1 MRIVADAVQV
11 TVPATSANLGPG
23 FDALGLALQWQD
35 ELTIHALGSDNVSV
49 DVEGEGQGEVPRD
62 ASHLVV
68 ATLRRALDHVGA
80 SHTGLRLVARNTI
93 PHGRGLGS
101 SAAAVVAGLMA
112 ARGFISEP
120 DALNDSVLLNL
131 ATQIEGH
138 PDNAAPAI
146 LGGATVAWMTD
157 HDRPCAAQLD
167 LHPDVQP
174 TVVVPTTRLS
184 THRARGVL
192 PPAVAHSSA
201 TFNAGRSALL
211 VHALAHNT
219 ELLFDATD
227 DRLHQEFRSSVMPQS
242 WALITQLREQGLA
255 ATVSGAGPTVLIL
268 HHHDDTEH
276 VQATV
281 KRIIHDTDDLQE
293 REWVVKSPQVNRTG
307 ATVER
312 VTSLS
317 K

>member
-138 PDNAAPAI
+138 PDNAAPQFS
-146 LGGATVAWMTD
+146 V
-157 HDRPCAAQLD
+157 
-167 LHPDVQP
+167 VQP
-174 TVVVPTTRLS
+174 
-184 THRARGVL
+184 
-192 PPAVAHSSA
+192 
-201 TFNAGRSALL
+201 
-211 VHALAHNT
+211 
-219 ELLFDATD
+219 
-227 DRLHQEFRSSVMPQS
+227 
-242 WALITQLREQGLA
+242 
-255 ATVSGAGPTVLIL
+255 
-268 HHHDDTEH
+268 
-276 VQATV
+276 
-281 KRIIHDTDDLQE
+281 
-293 REWVVKSPQVNRTG
+293 SPG
-307 ATVER
+307 
-312 VTSLS
+312 
-317 K
+317 